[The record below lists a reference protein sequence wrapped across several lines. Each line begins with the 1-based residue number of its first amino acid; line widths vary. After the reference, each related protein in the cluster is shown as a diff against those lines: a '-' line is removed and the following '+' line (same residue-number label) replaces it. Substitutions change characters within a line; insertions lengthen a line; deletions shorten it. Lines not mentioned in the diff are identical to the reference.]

1 VDQLRTD
8 LRLAIRLLA
17 RSPGFTAVAVLSLA
31 LGVGANTTIFSIL
44 NTLLLAPLP
53 GREPARLATVY
64 TSDYSGPLYGV
75 SSYPDYLDSRSGNSS
90 SAWPSSRPGR
100 LPGARPVSSRWW
112 RCATSEVGGR
122 AQ

>member
-64 TSDYSGPLYGV
+64 TSDYSRAALRRVVVP
-75 SSYPDYLDSRSGNSS
+75 
-90 SAWPSSRPGR
+90 R
-100 LPGARPVSSRWW
+100 LPRLSLGQLLLGVALVAAWTPAR
-112 RCATSEVGGR
+112 R
-122 AQ
+122 AARVEPMVALRDE